1 MENIVEIKNL
11 KMHFLFAGLFKKR
24 YLKAIDGV
32 DLTLKRF
39 ESLGLVGESGSGK
52 TTIAKTILGLLTPT
66 GGEIFYENI
75 KIFPK
80 EKKQKRDRNAEVK
93 IGVVFQ
99 DPYSSLNPKM
109 MVYDILSEPLLE
121 YNEQITTK
129 MLEESL
135 TQVGIPGD
143 YLFRYPHEFS
153 GGQRQRIAIA
163 RALISNPQLLILDE
177 PTSGLD
183 VSVQAQ
189 ILNLLLDFK
198 EKYNLTYLFISHN
211 LGVIHYICTRIAVM
225 YHGKI
230 LEIGATEKLITN
242 PKHPYTIRL
251 LSAVPE
257 MEEQSGAIL
266 STNIDIIENEQS
278 DNSDDLCNYYNFCP
292 HQMPR
297 CKDSAPEWNELEKDH
312 LVFCHKFSR
321 K

>member
-1 MENIVEIKNL
+1 MDNIVEIKNL
-11 KMHFLFAGLFKKR
+11 HMHFLFAGLFKKR
-24 YLKAIDGV
+24 YLKAIDDI

-52 TTIAKTILGLLTPT
+52 TTIAKTVLGLLEPT
-66 GGEIFYENI
+66 GGEIFYNDI
-75 KIFPK
+75 KIFPEADRK
-80 EKKQKRDRNAEVK
+80 KRDQKAEVK

-121 YNEQITTK
+121 YKEEVSTK
-129 MLEESL
+129 TLEDSL
-135 TQVGIPGD
+135 TQVGIPAD

-198 EKYNLTYLFISHN
+198 EPYNLTYLFISHN

-225 YHGKI
+225 YHGRI
-230 LEIGATEKLITN
+230 LEIGPTEKLINN

-251 LSAVPE
+251 ISAVPE
-257 MEEQSGAIL
+257 IEEESGAIL
-266 STNIDIIENEQS
+266 ATDIDIVEEGS
-278 DNSDDLCNYYNFCP
+278 SYNSDDVCNYYSACP
-292 HQMPR
+292 HQMPQ
-297 CKDSAPEWNELEKDH
+297 CKETPPEWNVLEDDH
-312 LVFCHKFSR
+312 LVYCHKFNTT
-321 K
+321 